1 MACSPDAVRALVP
14 TLLRVGLN
22 ENVEFRIENTYTRT
36 TETSAT
42 QGTARAEGNAPV
54 SVGVKV
60 HFIDADGRQQ
70 PSVGVIARFFP
81 RSGTRDFQSTR
92 ATGDFKACCGLGSF
106 LFGATSPAPGRYLI
120 AQDGFAQGLRHV
132 RYNVSRA
139 RPSPSPSAGR
149 VAVPVCLGCSGR
161 SLRA

>member
-22 ENVEFRIENTYTRT
+22 ENVEFRIESTYTRT

-54 SVGVKV
+54 
-60 HFIDADGRQQ
+60 
-70 PSVGVIARFFP
+70 SVGVIARFFP

-139 RPSPSPSAGR
+139 RLSPSPSAGR